1 MKKKYIIISLLILLL
16 ILFDQGIKLLVLK
29 TIVDKPVIII
39 DNFLKFIYVK
49 NTGAA
54 FGFLGNS
61 TNILVILTVML
72 LYYLINEIKRNIDSK
87 LSIVSLSLIIS
98 GAIGNLI
105 DRLFRGYVIDYISF
119 TLFKS
124 LFVYTVSGSYLRSS
138 LSKYSLFIEI
148 IWFCGSLLNPTILDS

>member
-1 MKKKYIIISLLILLL
+1 MKKKYVIISLLILLL

-39 DNFLKFIYVK
+39 DNFLKFIFVK

-72 LYYLINEIKRNIDSK
+72 LYYLINEIRRHIDSK

-119 TLFKS
+119 TLFKREMAVFNAADIFITFGVI
-124 LFVYTVSGSYLRSS
+124 LLMYIIIRDGRSERIS
-138 LSKYSLFIEI
+138 SRRKR
-148 IWFCGSLLNPTILDS
+148 

>member
-39 DNFLKFIYVK
+39 DNFLKFIYIK

-72 LYYLINEIKRNIDSK
+72 LYYLINEIRRNIDSK

-105 DRLFRGYVIDYISF
+105 DRLFRGYVIYYISF
-119 TLFKS
+119 TLFKREMAVINS
-124 LFVYTVSGSYLRSS
+124 ADIFISFGVILLMYIIIRDGRSERIS
-138 LSKYSLFIEI
+138 SRRKR
-148 IWFCGSLLNPTILDS
+148 

>member
-1 MKKKYIIISLLILLL
+1 MKKKYVIISLLILLL

-39 DNFLKFIYVK
+39 DNFLKFIFVK

-72 LYYLINEIKRNIDSK
+72 LYYLINEIRRNIDSK
-87 LSIVSLSLIIS
+87 LPIVSLSLIIS

-119 TLFKS
+119 TLFKREMAVFNAADIFITFGVI
-124 LFVYTVSGSYLRSS
+124 LLMYIIIRDGRSERIS
-138 LSKYSLFIEI
+138 SRRKR
-148 IWFCGSLLNPTILDS
+148 

>member
-1 MKKKYIIISLLILLL
+1 MKKKYVIISLLILLL

-39 DNFLKFIYVK
+39 DNFLKFIFVK
-49 NTGAA
+49 NTGAE

-72 LYYLINEIKRNIDSK
+72 LYYLINEIRRNIDSK

-119 TLFKS
+119 TLFKREMAVFNAADIFITFGVI
-124 LFVYTVSGSYLRSS
+124 LLMYIIIRDGRSERIS
-138 LSKYSLFIEI
+138 SRRKR
-148 IWFCGSLLNPTILDS
+148 

>member
-1 MKKKYIIISLLILLL
+1 MKKKYVIISLLILLL

-39 DNFLKFIYVK
+39 DNFLKFIFVK

-72 LYYLINEIKRNIDSK
+72 LYYLINEIRRNIDSK

-119 TLFKS
+119 TLFKREMAVFNAADIFITFGVI
-124 LFVYTVSGSYLRSS
+124 LLIYIIIRDGRSERIS
-138 LSKYSLFIEI
+138 SRRKR
-148 IWFCGSLLNPTILDS
+148 

>member
-29 TIVDKPVIII
+29 NIVNSPVIII

-61 TNILVILTVML
+61 TNLLVILTVIL
-72 LYYLINEIKRNIDSK
+72 LYYLINEIRRNIDSK

-105 DRLFRGYVIDYISF
+105 DRDWSR
-119 TLFKS
+119 
-124 LFVYTVSGSYLRSS
+124 
-138 LSKYSLFIEI
+138 
-148 IWFCGSLLNPTILDS
+148 

>member
-1 MKKKYIIISLLILLL
+1 MKKKYVIISLLILLL

-39 DNFLKFIYVK
+39 DNFLKFIYIK

-72 LYYLINEIKRNIDSK
+72 LYYLINEIRRNIDSK

-119 TLFKS
+119 TLFKREMAVFNAADIFIS
-124 LFVYTVSGSYLRSS
+124 FGVILLMYIIIRDGRSERIS
-138 LSKYSLFIEI
+138 SRRKR
-148 IWFCGSLLNPTILDS
+148 

>member
-16 ILFDQGIKLLVLK
+16 ILFDQVIKLLVLK
-29 TIVDKPVIII
+29 TIVNSKVIII

-61 TNILVILTVML
+61 TNLLVILTVIL
-72 LYYLINEIKRNIDSK
+72 LYYLIIRRNIDSK

-105 DRLFRGYVIDYISF
+105 DRVFRGYVIDYISF
-119 TLFKS
+119 TIFNREMAVFNAADIFITFGVILLMYIMLKD
-124 LFVYTVSGSYLRSS
+124 GRSERIS
-138 LSKYSLFIEI
+138 SRRKR
-148 IWFCGSLLNPTILDS
+148 

>member
-1 MKKKYIIISLLILLL
+1 MKKKYVIISLLILLL

-39 DNFLKFIYVK
+39 DNFLKFIFVK

-72 LYYLINEIKRNIDSK
+72 LYYLINEIRRNIDSK

-119 TLFKS
+119 TLFKREMAVFNAADIFITFGVI
-124 LFVYTVSGSYLRSS
+124 LLMYIIIRDGRSEKIS
-138 LSKYSLFIEI
+138 SRRKR
-148 IWFCGSLLNPTILDS
+148 

>member
-39 DNFLKFIYVK
+39 DNFLKFIYIK

-72 LYYLINEIKRNIDSK
+72 LYYLINEIRRNIDSK

-119 TLFKS
+119 TLFKREMAVFNVADIFITFGVI
-124 LFVYTVSGSYLRSS
+124 LLMYIIIRDGRSERIS
-138 LSKYSLFIEI
+138 SRRKR
-148 IWFCGSLLNPTILDS
+148 

>member
-1 MKKKYIIISLLILLL
+1 MKKKYVIISLLILLL

-39 DNFLKFIYVK
+39 DNFLKFIFVK

-72 LYYLINEIKRNIDSK
+72 LYYLINEIRRNIDSK

-98 GAIGNLI
+98 GTIGNLI

-119 TLFKS
+119 TLFKREMAVFNAADIFITFGVI
-124 LFVYTVSGSYLRSS
+124 LLMYIIIRDGRSEKIS
-138 LSKYSLFIEI
+138 SRRKR
-148 IWFCGSLLNPTILDS
+148 

>member
-1 MKKKYIIISLLILLL
+1 MKKKYIFISLLILLL

-54 FGFLGNS
+54 FGFLGDS

-72 LYYLINEIKRNIDSK
+72 LYYLINEIRRNVGSK

-119 TLFKS
+119 TLFKREMAVFNAADIFITFGVI
-124 LFVYTVSGSYLRSS
+124 LLMYIIIRDGRSERIS
-138 LSKYSLFIEI
+138 SRRKR
-148 IWFCGSLLNPTILDS
+148 

>member
-1 MKKKYIIISLLILLL
+1 MKKKYVIISLLILLL

-39 DNFLKFIYVK
+39 DNFLKFIFVK

-72 LYYLINEIKRNIDSK
+72 LSYLINEIRRNIDSK

-119 TLFKS
+119 TLFKREMAVFNAADIFITFGVI
-124 LFVYTVSGSYLRSS
+124 LLMYIIIRDGRSERIS
-138 LSKYSLFIEI
+138 SRRKR
-148 IWFCGSLLNPTILDS
+148 

>member
-1 MKKKYIIISLLILLL
+1 MKKKYVIISLLILLL

-39 DNFLKFIYVK
+39 DNFLKFIFVK

-72 LYYLINEIKRNIDSK
+72 LYYLINEIRRNIDSK

-119 TLFKS
+119 TLFKREMAVFNAADIFITFGVILLMYIIIRDGRS
-124 LFVYTVSGSYLRSS
+124 ERISGRR
-138 LSKYSLFIEI
+138 KR
-148 IWFCGSLLNPTILDS
+148 

>member
-1 MKKKYIIISLLILLL
+1 MKKKYIFISLLILLL

-54 FGFLGNS
+54 FGFLGGS
-61 TNILVILTVML
+61 TNILVILTIML
-72 LYYLINEIKRNIDSK
+72 LYYLINEIRRNIDSK

-119 TLFKS
+119 TLFKREMAVFNAADIFITFGVI
-124 LFVYTVSGSYLRSS
+124 LLMYIIIRDGRSERIS
-138 LSKYSLFIEI
+138 SRRKR
-148 IWFCGSLLNPTILDS
+148 

>member
-29 TIVDKPVIII
+29 NIVNSPVIII

-61 TNILVILTVML
+61 TNLLVILTVIL
-72 LYYLINEIKRNIDSK
+72 LYYLINEIRRNIDSK
-87 LSIVSLSLIIS
+87 LSIVSLSLIVS

-105 DRLFRGYVIDYISF
+105 DRVFRGYVIDYISF
-119 TLFKS
+119 TIFNREMAVFNAADIFITFGVIL
-124 LFVYTVSGSYLRSS
+124 LMYIILMDGRSERIS
-138 LSKYSLFIEI
+138 SRRKR
-148 IWFCGSLLNPTILDS
+148 

>member
-1 MKKKYIIISLLILLL
+1 MKKKYVIISLLILLL

-39 DNFLKFIYVK
+39 DNFLKFIFVK

-72 LYYLINEIKRNIDSK
+72 LYYLINEIRRNIDSK
-87 LSIVSLSLIIS
+87 LPIVSLSLIIS

-119 TLFKS
+119 TLFKREMAIFNAADIFITFGVI
-124 LFVYTVSGSYLRSS
+124 LLMYIIIRDGRSERIS
-138 LSKYSLFIEI
+138 SRRKR
-148 IWFCGSLLNPTILDS
+148 

>member
-39 DNFLKFIYVK
+39 DNFLKFIYIK

-72 LYYLINEIKRNIDSK
+72 LYYLINEIRRNIDSK

-119 TLFKS
+119 TLFKREMAVFNAADIFIS
-124 LFVYTVSGSYLRSS
+124 FGVILLMYIIIRDGRSERIS
-138 LSKYSLFIEI
+138 SRRKR
-148 IWFCGSLLNPTILDS
+148 

>member
-1 MKKKYIIISLLILLL
+1 MKKKCFIISLLILLL

-119 TLFKS
+119 TLFKREMAVFNAADIFIS
-124 LFVYTVSGSYLRSS
+124 FGVILLMYIIIRDGRSERIS
-138 LSKYSLFIEI
+138 SRRKR
-148 IWFCGSLLNPTILDS
+148 

>member
-54 FGFLGNS
+54 FGILGNS

-72 LYYLINEIKRNIDSK
+72 LYYLINEIRRNIDSK
-87 LSIVSLSLIIS
+87 LSIASLSLIIS

-119 TLFKS
+119 TIFNREMAVFNAADIFITFGVILLMYIIIKD
-124 LFVYTVSGSYLRSS
+124 GRSEGIS
-138 LSKYSLFIEI
+138 NRRKR
-148 IWFCGSLLNPTILDS
+148 

>member
-1 MKKKYIIISLLILLL
+1 MKKKYVIISLLILLL

-39 DNFLKFIYVK
+39 DNFLKFIFVK

-72 LYYLINEIKRNIDSK
+72 LYYLINEIRRNIDSK

-119 TLFKS
+119 TLFKREMAIFNAADIFITFGVI
-124 LFVYTVSGSYLRSS
+124 LLMYIIIRDGRSERIS
-138 LSKYSLFIEI
+138 SRRKR
-148 IWFCGSLLNPTILDS
+148 